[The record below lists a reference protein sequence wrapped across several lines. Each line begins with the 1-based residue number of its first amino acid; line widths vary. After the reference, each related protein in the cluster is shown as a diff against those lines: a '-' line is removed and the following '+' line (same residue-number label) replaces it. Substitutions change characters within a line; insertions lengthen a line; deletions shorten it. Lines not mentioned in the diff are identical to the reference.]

1 MVYGIIARDIYVGSS
16 CVENFRGERAV
27 RAAFKEALDNAV
39 AEAKRHFAME
49 YKDSRGA

>member
-1 MVYGIIARDIYVGSS
+1 MVYGVIAWDTYVGSS
-16 CVENFRGERAV
+16 YIKNLRGERAV

>member
-1 MVYGIIARDIYVGSS
+1 MVYGVIAWDTYVGSS
-16 CVENFRGERAV
+16 CIENMRGERVV